1 MEKFLN
7 VSSSPH
13 IRGHVST
20 KSIMYDVAIA
30 LLPAAAFGVY
40 RFGMHSLIILLVSIA
55 TALLSEYAYQ
65 RLTKQ
70 KVTVMDGSALVTG
83 LLLGMN
89 LPPTV
94 PVWIPVLGS
103 IFAVVFVKQFFGGIG
118 QNFMNPALGA
128 RCFLL
133 ISFTSIMSNYAVDG
147 VSGATPLATLAAGGH
162 VKVLDLFL
170 GTVGGTIGETS
181 ALALLI
187 GGVYL
192 LVRNVITWEIPVLYI
207 GSFAIFELI
216 LGAQPG
222 NLSFV
227 AAQVFG
233 GGLMLGAIFMA
244 TDYVTSPIT
253 KKGKLLYGVL
263 LGVLTGILRTYG
275 ASAEG
280 VSYAII
286 ISNLLVPLIEK
297 ITMPKAFGYAPGAL
311 EGKKGIS
318 LETYRAAITL
328 AGITLIAGLALGGAY
343 QLTKGPIERAEKEAA
358 KAAYVAVC
366 PDAQSFE
373 DSEKLLAAIE
383 SLTGEDGSIA
393 EGKYGNVVFE
403 NVYDGLDADGNV
415 IGHVVNVTSKDGFGG
430 EITITVGLNAENA
443 VSGIEFLTINES
455 AGLGMR
461 ATEEE
466 FKSQY
471 IQEKP
476 VEEYE
481 LVKGSDGGDGCI
493 EALSGATITSAAVTN
508 AINAALQLVNSAV
521 E

>member
-1 MEKFLN
+1 MNSFLN

-13 IRGHVST
+13 VRGTFST
-20 KSIMYDVAIA
+20 KSIMYDVALA

-40 RFGMHSLIILLVSIA
+40 RFGLYSLLIMLISVA
-55 TALLSEYAYQ
+55 TALLSEYLFQ
-65 RLTKQ
+65 VLTKQ
-70 KVTVMDGSALVTG
+70 KITVMDGSALVTG
-83 LLLGMN
+83 MLLGMN

-94 PVWIPVLGS
+94 PFWIPILGS
-103 IFAVVFVKQFFGGIG
+103 VFAVVFVKQFFGGIG

-133 ISFTSIMSNYAVDG
+133 ISFTSIMSDYAVDG
-147 VSGATPLATLAAGGH
+147 MSGATPLATLASGGR
-162 VKVLDLFL
+162 VKVMDLFL
-170 GTVGGTIGETS
+170 GFTGGTIGETS
-181 ALALLI
+181 AVALLA
-187 GGVYL
+187 GGIFL
-192 LVRNVITWEIPVLYI
+192 LARKVITWEIPVIYI
-207 GSFAIFELI
+207 GSFAVFELI
-216 LGAQPG
+216 FGAQPG

-253 KKGKLLYGVL
+253 NKGKILYGVL

-297 ITMPKAFGYAPGAL
+297 ITMPTPFGYEAGAL
-311 EGKKGIS
+311 EGKKGFS
-318 LETYRAAITL
+318 LGSYRAAVTL
-328 AGITLIAGLALGGAY
+328 CGITLIAGLALGGVY
-343 QLTKGPIERAEKEAA
+343 QLTKAPIEKAEEEAA

-373 DSEKLLAAIE
+373 ESAGLLAAAE
-383 SLTGEDGSIA
+383 ELTADGSVA
-393 EGKYGNVVFE
+393 GGEYGNVVYE
-403 NVYDGLDADGNV
+403 SMYDALDADGNAV
-415 IGHVVNVTSKDGFGG
+415 GYVVNVTSKDGFGG
-430 EITITVGLNAENA
+430 EITVTVGLTADKA
-443 VSGIEFLTINES
+443 VSGIEFLTINET

-461 ATEEE
+461 ATEDE
-466 FKSQY
+466 FKGQY
-471 IQEKP
+471 VGGEP
-476 VEEYE
+476 VEKFE
-481 LVKGSDGGDGCI
+481 LVKEPAASDAQI
-493 EALSGATITSAAVTN
+493 EAISGATITSTAVTN
-508 AINAALQLVNSAV
+508 AVNAALRLVSSAA